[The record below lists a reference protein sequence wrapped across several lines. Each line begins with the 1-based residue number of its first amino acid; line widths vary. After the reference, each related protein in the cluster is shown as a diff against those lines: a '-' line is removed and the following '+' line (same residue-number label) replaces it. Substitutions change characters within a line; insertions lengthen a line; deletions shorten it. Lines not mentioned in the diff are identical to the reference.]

1 MSSSSPTN
9 QQPSNLIFLPPPP
22 PSPYIFH
29 LNSTNIPLLPT
40 NSLNN
45 SIEEQLNLNLLNSL
59 LIKHFQ
65 QQQNNFKN
73 SFKLPNNGQFNNN
86 SLFTNNNTKVEDPIQ
101 NFHSPNNIILLPVG
115 CHSLPDEKHIQL
127 LGSPQTI
134 LPIAVHSN
142 VLNNFPINP
151 VILESKISSKIL
163 FKNCCNQKQNLL
175 CHLPIA
181 INKIINKQQ
190 IKEQKINNFIDV
202 SCQTEDNNN
211 YLITSSS
218 SSSTSPSTFN
228 NNSSNSGIE
237 PLDLSISTNNKKQK
251 QYLRKRASTTTI
263 LLQQPSKD
271 LNKKEEITSKK
282 SKKELIIF
290 NNQKPTNSPSL
301 SSPNTSKINTNNYQN
316 VNYEYTIKNA
326 NNDKTKIKTSPQKRF
341 PCDFC
346 GDVSFLA
353 LETLEGHRKYYCR
366 NRKII
371 SVDTQQQLT
380 TNNIEEKDIDSSNI
394 ILTKNNLI
402 QHKQQ
407 NLPLICVSCGYKS
420 LNLKGLCNHLLSSHS
435 IRPPINTNSSSPS
448 CVVENENGETKE
460 F

>member
-1 MSSSSPTN
+1 M
-9 QQPSNLIFLPPPP
+9 
-22 PSPYIFH
+22 
-29 LNSTNIPLLPT
+29 
-40 NSLNN
+40 
-45 SIEEQLNLNLLNSL
+45 
-59 LIKHFQ
+59 
-65 QQQNNFKN
+65 
-73 SFKLPNNGQFNNN
+73 
-86 SLFTNNNTKVEDPIQ
+86 
-101 NFHSPNNIILLPVG
+101 
-115 CHSLPDEKHIQL
+115 
-127 LGSPQTI
+127 
-134 LPIAVHSN
+134 
-142 VLNNFPINP
+142 
-151 VILESKISSKIL
+151 
-163 FKNCCNQKQNLL
+163 
-175 CHLPIA
+175 
-181 INKIINKQQ
+181 
-190 IKEQKINNFIDV
+190 DV

-237 PLDLSISTNNKKQK
+237 PLDLSISNNNKKQK

-290 NNQKPTNSPSL
+290 NNHQKPPNSPSL
-301 SSPNTSKINTNNYQN
+301 SSFSSPNTSKINTNNYQN
-316 VNYEYTIKNA
+316 LNYEYTIKNPT
-326 NNDKTKIKTSPQKRF
+326 NDETKIKTSPKKKF
-341 PCDFC
+341 PCDLC

-407 NLPLICVSCGYKS
+407 NLSLICVSCGYKS
-420 LNLKGLCNHLLSSHS
+420 LNLKGLRNHLLSSHS
-435 IRPPINTNSSSPS
+435 IRPSINTNSPPPS
-448 CVVENENGETKE
+448 CAVENENGEIKE